1 MVTITFPLL
10 WKLRN
15 ALHCNMAFALVAF
28 ELLAFERIP
37 FALRSYRMTFCFGSR
52 LFWPCMELS
61 CSKLLHVVLVIV
73 LTFPFQEMQLGFQTS
88 ANLKVLFT
96 RKLMCL
102 VCCICRMH
110 KWRSRRWRS
119 HWWRSRFALD
129 LLYTTICTM
138 QSVQSVHVCTICT
151 SVHVILCCT
160 LQKVFAAMMGSS
172 VWTVGVCAVAFA
184 LEVPCTVCCAL

>member
-96 RKLMCL
+96 RKWMCL

-119 HWWRSRFALD
+119 HWWRSRLTCYI
-129 LLYTTICTM
+129 LQSVQCNLCNLYM
-138 QSVQSVHVCTICT
+138 SVQSVHLYMW
-151 SVHVILCCT
+151 S
-160 LQKVFAAMMGSS
+160 FAALCRKYLQLWWA
-172 VWTVGVCAVAFA
+172 VPFWTVGVCAVAFA